1 MPYKMPCKNKL
12 LYTNKCDC
20 TVTWNSS
27 IMWDLSSQDRKHHI
41 NHDKLVLKPK
51 ELHLIHFGG
60 DLNIYKDT
68 NHVKT
73 QTPKIQE
80 NWRRNQHEASFF
92 NVKDH
97 PNKNQNDKHGNY
109 IFFPSKLRSEVEAWL
124 QWRTCKCAAASAK
137 KLTQD
142 KRSPPDSGKLT
153 VSHHVNTTILSQ
165 TKHFNTYMFHIYF
178 NVYLNKWLTVR
189 ERCDKTSEHCNVII
203 SRSFFS
209 CYVYHFNVCYSTN
222 PT

>member
-1 MPYKMPCKNKL
+1 
-12 LYTNKCDC
+12 
-20 TVTWNSS
+20 
-27 IMWDLSSQDRKHHI
+27 MWLHCHMEQFHYVRLVISRQKTSH
-41 NHDKLVLKPK
+41 HDKLVLKPK
-51 ELHLIHFGG
+51 ELHLMHFGG
-60 DLNIYKDT
+60 DLNINKDT

-73 QTPKIQE
+73 KTPKIRE

-165 TKHFNTYMFHIYF
+165 TNKTLQ
-178 NVYLNKWLTVR
+178 YLHVSHKFQCISEQMINS
-189 ERCDKTSEHCNVII
+189 ERTLWQNLWTLQCHHQQQGFEAVKPLL
-203 SRSFFS
+203 
-209 CYVYHFNVCYSTN
+209 Y
-222 PT
+222 